1 MTSTTNCIAE
11 RNFGML
17 FRLRREKPNANMTT
31 YEAIIMNRSNKT
43 SEWRKNLTPE
53 NRFLIM
59 KWTRESASKQYQLFE
74 QRRIEIRKSK
84 NEKRLNKIQEAK
96 KKECRDR
103 LMNERLCA
111 EISQHDGLLLKNEQ
125 INAKLAEMGTDSEK
139 LAALNSGKR

>member
-31 YEAIIMNRSNKT
+31 YEAIILNRSNET

-53 NRFLIM
+53 NRSLIM
-59 KWTRESASKQYQLFE
+59 KWTREFASKQYQLFE
-74 QRRIEIRKSK
+74 QRRIEIRKAK

-103 LMNERLCA
+103 LMKERLCA